1 MQYSGRMFYP
11 HGARLEL
18 DLGSMSPIQG
28 QIAFKLYAQL
38 KEAMENDEFD
48 ARVDAE
54 GTIEPVL
61 LRFRR
66 VGQTAAYAAFGQ
78 GPDDDPDRLDAVL
91 ALLGRLDTEEDEE
104 VLTELQA
111 NPHLN
116 EISETDWESVRGDA
130 MPIAAAFFTSEEALN
145 TPLLHGLMS
154 LAGAAFFDRLG
165 LLE

>member
-11 HGARLEL
+11 QGARLEL

-28 QIAFKLYAQL
+28 QMAFKLYAQL

-54 GTIEPVL
+54 GENEPVL

-78 GPDDDPDRLDAVL
+78 GPDDDPERLDAVL
-91 ALLGRLDTEEDEE
+91 ALLGRLDATEDEDA
-104 VLTELQA
+104 LAELER

-116 EISETDWESVRGDA
+116 EISERDWQSVRADT
-130 MPIAAAFFTSEEALN
+130 MPIAAAFFTSEAALN
-145 TPLLHGLMS
+145 TPLLHGLMR

-165 LLE
+165 LL